1 MDAGLL
7 RRLMTAPAAGRA
19 GAGGSLTPVG
29 MRDHV
34 LAAMLA
40 CAAASGGRLTQ
51 ARVLALRVDDVPR
64 AVAGLPFG
72 AKVCELVRELVR
84 LAGLSGG
91 DPVAWSRKRGADGR
105 RRAVSRVQAYRVVRA
120 RTGSGWSG
128 TVRRLVAG
136 GAGGRSDGGAAGVGP
151 SGSRPAAPS
160 VVAPTPGTRTRPP
173 SVRDA
178 LGLWTSTPAR
188 PPPRGG

>member
-1 MDAGLL
+1 
-7 RRLMTAPAAGRA
+7 MTAPPGRGTA
-19 GAGGSLTPVG
+19 TPVG

-72 AKVCELVRELVR
+72 AKVCELVRN
-84 LAGLSGG
+84 LARMVGLSGS
-91 DPVAWSRKRGADGR
+91 DPVAWSRKRGPDGH
-105 RRAVSRVQAYRVVRA
+105 RRAVSRVQAYRIVRD

-128 TVRRLVAG
+128 TVRRLVGDSTTVSPPPAN
-136 GAGGRSDGGAAGVGP
+136 P
-151 SGSRPAAPS
+151 RPAAPAS
-160 VVAPTPGTRTRPP
+160 RPEGLR
-173 SVRDA
+173 VREA
-178 LGLWTSTPAR
+178 LNLWAS
-188 PPPRGG
+188 PPPPHPRR